1 MANIGYLNGVSATLA
16 TDIGFTAVNFQQRNI
31 TKITQTASGRS
42 VRTSNATTLWAGTL
56 QFVPGT
62 QAEYRPIQA
71 FFAKARGPL
80 NDFYVQ
86 IPGVSN
92 FIGTDGVSL
101 MRVNASTA
109 AGATS
114 VTVNVYGG
122 GTSIVKAG
130 NVIQFA
136 NHDKVYM
143 VVADVT
149 AVSGN
154 NTFTI
159 EPPLVTA
166 IPAISGG
173 IAVTYKNVYF
183 KVFATNELQ
192 EFQYTNNGL
201 VAMRVDVQ
209 ETI

>member
-31 TKITQTASGRS
+31 TKITQTQSGRS
-42 VRTSNATTLWAGTL
+42 VRVSNATTLWAGTL

-92 FIGTDGVSL
+92 FIGTDGTSTML
-101 MRVNASTA
+101 VNGAFA

-114 VTVNVYGG
+114 VTINVASGS
-122 GTSIVKAG
+122 TSIVKAG
-130 NVIQFA
+130 NVIRFA

-143 VVADVT
+143 VVTNVT
-149 AVSGN
+149 ANPGN

-166 IPAISGG
+166 VPTTT
-173 IAVTYKNVYF
+173 AVTYKDVYF
-183 KVFATNELQ
+183 KVFATNE
-192 EFQYTNNGL
+192 
-201 VAMRVDVQ
+201 
-209 ETI
+209 

>member
-1 MANIGYLNGVSATLA
+1 MANIGYLNGVLATLA

-42 VRTSNATTLWAGTL
+42 VRVSNATTLWAGTL

-92 FIGTDGVSL
+92 FIGTEFNGTLATNGSH
-101 MRVNASTA
+101 A
-109 AGATS
+109 AGS
-114 VTVNVYGG
+114 
-122 GTSIVKAG
+122 TSISITGSGTIAGTVIKAG
-130 NVIQFA
+130 NVIKFA

-143 VVADVT
+143 VVSDVT
-149 AVSGN
+149 YASTGN
-154 NTFTI
+154 QTFTI
-159 EPPLVTA
+159 EPPLTNTVPTA
-166 IPAISGG
+166 N
-173 IAVTYKNVYF
+173 AVTYKDVYI
-183 KVFATNELQ
+183 KMFATSDLQ
-192 EFQYTNNGL
+192 EFQYTNDGL
-201 VAMRVDVQ
+201 VAYRVDVQ

>member
-1 MANIGYLNGVSATLA
+1 MANIGLLNGALATNPN

-42 VRTSNATTLWAGTL
+42 VRVSNATTLWAGTL

-62 QAEYRPIQA
+62 QAQYRPIQA

-92 FIGTDGVSL
+92 LIGQDGSST
-101 MRVNASTA
+101 MQVNGAFA

-114 VTVNVYGG
+114 ITINVVSG
-122 GTSIVKAG
+122 SASVIKAG
-130 NVIQFA
+130 NVIQFY

-149 AVSGN
+149 AVPGN

-166 IPAISGG
+166 VPTTTQ
-173 IAVTYKNVYF
+173 VTYKDVYF

-201 VAMRVDVQ
+201 VAYRVDVQ

>member
-1 MANIGYLNGVSATLA
+1 MANIGFLNGASATDPN

-92 FIGTDGVSL
+92 FIGTDGVSTL
-101 MRVNASTA
+101 QTNSSAA
-109 AGATS
+109 AGAVS
-114 VTVNVYGG
+114 VVVNNVSGG
-122 GTSIVKAG
+122 ASVIKAG
-130 NVIQFA
+130 NVIKFA
-136 NHDKVYM
+136 NHNKVYM
-143 VVADVT
+143 VVTTVT
-149 AVSGN
+149 ANPGN

-166 IPAISGG
+166 VPTST
-173 IAVTYKNVYF
+173 AVTYKNVYF
-183 KVFATNELQ
+183 TVFATNELQ

-201 VAMRVDVQ
+201 VAYRVDVQ

>member
-31 TKITQTASGRS
+31 TKITQTQSGRS
-42 VRTSNATTLWAGTL
+42 VRVSNATTLWAGTL

-92 FIGTDGVSL
+92 FIGTDGTST
-101 MRVNASTA
+101 MQVNAAAA

-114 VTVNVYGG
+114 ITINVVSGS
-122 GTSIVKAG
+122 TSIVKAG

-143 VVADVT
+143 VVTNVT
-149 AVSGN
+149 ANPGN

-166 IPAISGG
+166 VPLTT
-173 IAVTYKNVYF
+173 AVTYKDVYF

-209 ETI
+209 ETV

>member
-1 MANIGYLNGVSATLA
+1 MANIGYLNGASATNPS

-92 FIGTDGVSL
+92 FIGTDGP
-101 MRVNASTA
+101 STLQLNTLA
-109 AGATS
+109 TVGATS
-114 VTVNVYGG
+114 ISVNNISGPASV
-122 GTSIVKAG
+122 IKAG
-130 NVIQFA
+130 NVIQLA
-136 NHDKVYM
+136 GHDKVYM

-149 AVSGN
+149 ANSGA

-159 EPPLVTA
+159 EPPIVTQTSPGA
-166 IPAISGG
+166 TI
-173 IAVTYKNVYF
+173 TYKNVYF
-183 KVFATNELQ
+183 KMFATNDLQ
-192 EFQYTNNGL
+192 EYQYTNNGL
-201 VAMRVDVQ
+201 VAYRVDVQ

>member
-1 MANIGYLNGVSATLA
+1 MANIGYLNGVLATLA
-16 TDIGFTAVNFQQRNI
+16 TDIGFTAVNFQQRNF
-31 TKITQTASGRS
+31 TKITQTQSGRS
-42 VRTSNATTLWAGTL
+42 VRASSATTLWSGTL

-92 FIGTDGVSL
+92 FIGTESNGTLQTNGSH
-101 MRVNASTA
+101 A

-114 VTVNVYGG
+114 ISITGSGAIAGTV
-122 GTSIVKAG
+122 IKAG
-130 NVIQFA
+130 NVIKFA

-149 AVSGN
+149 YPSTGN
-154 NTFTI
+154 QTFTI
-159 EPPLVTA
+159 EPPLTTTVPTTN
-166 IPAISGG
+166 G
-173 IAVTYKNVYF
+173 VTYKNVYF
-183 KVFATNELQ
+183 KVFATNDLQ

-201 VAMRVDVQ
+201 VAYRVDVQ

>member
-1 MANIGYLNGVSATLA
+1 MELRDLNQV
-16 TDIGFTAVNFQQRNI
+16 GFTSGALGLDVFRDSARQIDAEPVQAFNGGAVLPNLI
-31 TKITQTASGRS
+31 
-42 VRTSNATTLWAGTL
+42 
-56 QFVPGT
+56 GT
-62 QAEYRPIQA
+62 QQS
-71 FFAKARGPL
+71 
-80 NDFYVQ
+80 
-86 IPGVSN
+86 GVH
-92 FIGTDGVSL
+92 
-101 MRVNASTA
+101 AAAA

-114 VTVNVYGG
+114 VTINVVSGS
-122 GTSIVKAG
+122 TSIVKAG

-143 VVADVT
+143 VVTNVT
-149 AVSGN
+149 ANPGN

-166 IPAISGG
+166 VPLTT
-173 IAVTYKNVYF
+173 AVTYKDVYF

-209 ETI
+209 ETV